1 MIKFRQKDFST
12 LRTKIAYRTRKALS
26 PITYPA
32 KDKFSA
38 LLKLQEAGE
47 KQPIRKALKTKS
59 KKPTKYQIMKDT
71 VRAEKESAKK
81 AELLKFRAQTNPGGL
96 VSDTAQYVV
105 ENPIAAGGTVA
116 GYVPLATSG
125 IYIPGTTPTAVGAEA
140 YAKVVSPK
148 YRRATSIL
156 GKTYKDTLGK
166 VVEPATNAVVNTA
179 KSLSGIY

>member
-12 LRTKIAYRTRKALS
+12 LSTKIAYRTRRALS

-32 KDKFSA
+32 KDKFNT

-71 VRAEKESAKK
+71 VRAKKESAKK
-81 AELLKFRAQTNPGGL
+81 AELLKFKAQTAPGGL
-96 VSDTAQYVV
+96 VSDTARYVV
-105 ENPIAAGGTVA
+105 ENPIASGGTVA

-125 IYIPGTTPTAVGAEA
+125 IYIPGTTPGAVGAET
-140 YAKVVSPK
+140 YFKTVSPK
-148 YRRATSIL
+148 YREVTSIL
-156 GKTYKDTLGK
+156 GKTYDNTLGK
-166 VVEPATNAVVNTA
+166 VVKPAFNAGYR
-179 KSLSGIY
+179 SISIMSGAY